1 MKTQTKLI
9 IAALIVACLF
19 GIATACIHQAYG
31 QDEQVLETKDTFTI
45 TGTMPDEPDVVTAI
59 FLWRAR
65 GDSAGEWTVAG
76 ELDAG
81 PGQYVEWQV
90 RDLPDGG
97 YDLAL
102 VIEDG
107 AGNLSAKLPS
117 FTYVY
122 VDRVPPSDV
131 RPGVIVPPKRGDM
144 NGDGLVNAVDIQLV
158 VNWTLGI

>member
-1 MKTQTKLI
+1 MKHFTIMTLI
-9 IAALIVACLF
+9 AMLVL
-19 GIATACIHQAYG
+19 CIICAVMMRAIDA
-31 QDEQVLETKDTFTI
+31 QDEQVLETNDTFTI

-65 GDSAGEWTVAG
+65 GDDGEWTVAG
-76 ELDAG
+76 EVDAG

-90 RDLPDGG
+90 TDLPDGG

-107 AGNLSAKLPS
+107 AGNLSVKLPS

-122 VDRVPPSDV
+122 VDRVPPSSV
-131 RPGVIVPPKRGDM
+131 RPGVTVPPRREDV
-144 NGDGLVNAVDIQLV
+144 NGDGKTNAVDLQLV
-158 VNWTLGI
+158 VNGILGIGP